1 MNLPSRH
8 IRIAILMV
16 ISQVLLTGFSLYWLN
31 GQFKEEKESLYSKL
45 ALHYKESQGMV
56 IDSMLIKQFITPALG
71 DSTVKYYNFSKSADA
86 VMMADSFR
94 VVTRSD
100 SFIPGDKDKGKKAV
114 VTIEMSSEDDSAGI
128 FEESQLKRLE
138 KEMLLR
144 SVRLIIKHV
153 DDSSL
158 MHMGTVHGFEKNLD
172 STLFISDY
180 ESKLKREGLNFSL
193 IWVSSGQE
201 SADNPVGDKI
211 MTIGDWSDLLPEAF
225 FKNYRPYLFG
235 QILPQMLFALILILL
250 TGSAF
255 ILAYKSMRKQ
265 MVLNEMRNNFIS
277 NISHEL
283 KTPVSTVKVA
293 LEALRNFDLKHDPVI
308 AEEYLEMSSKEIR
321 RLELLITKVLDNSII
336 EQDRAIIRFEKTDL
350 ADLIRGA
357 VESLKPRI
365 NEANALV
372 NFDPSDPLIVD
383 ADPLYLQGVII
394 NLFDNSLK
402 YSNGNPEIE
411 VVLSEDNGNAVI
423 VVSDNGPGI
432 PEQFR
437 KKVFE
442 KFFRIPTSDIHNVK
456 GYGLGLS
463 YVALIIEMHNGTI
476 EVKNNNTGCSFI
488 IKIPIKN
495 G

>member
-1 MNLPSRH
+1 
-8 IRIAILMV
+8 
-16 ISQVLLTGFSLYWLN
+16 
-31 GQFKEEKESLYSKL
+31 
-45 ALHYKESQGMV
+45 
-56 IDSMLIKQFITPALG
+56 
-71 DSTVKYYNFSKSADA
+71 
-86 VMMADSFR
+86 
-94 VVTRSD
+94 
-100 SFIPGDKDKGKKAV
+100 
-114 VTIEMSSEDDSAGI
+114 
-128 FEESQLKRLE
+128 
-138 KEMLLR
+138 
-144 SVRLIIKHV
+144 
-153 DDSSL
+153 
-158 MHMGTVHGFEKNLD
+158 
-172 STLFISDY
+172 
-180 ESKLKREGLNFSL
+180 
-193 IWVSSGQE
+193 
-201 SADNPVGDKI
+201 
-211 MTIGDWSDLLPEAF
+211 
-225 FKNYRPYLFG
+225 
-235 QILPQMLFALILILL
+235 
-250 TGSAF
+250 
-255 ILAYKSMRKQ
+255 
-265 MVLNEMRNNFIS
+265 MRNNFIS

-283 KTPVSTVKVA
+283 KTPVSTVKIA

-336 EQDRAIIRFEKTDL
+336 EQDRARIRFEKTNL

-357 VESLKPRI
+357 IESLKPRI

-372 NFDPSDPLIVD
+372 NFDPSNPLIVD

-402 YSNGNPEIE
+402 YSNDNPEIE